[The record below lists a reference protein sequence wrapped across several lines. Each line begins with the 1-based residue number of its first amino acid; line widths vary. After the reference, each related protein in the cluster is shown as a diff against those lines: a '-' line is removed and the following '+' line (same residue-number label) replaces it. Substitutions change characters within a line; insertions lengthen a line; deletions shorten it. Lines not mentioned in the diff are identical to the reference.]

1 MERAMLVQ
9 IYNPT
14 FRFDYKLPTLQD
26 YEYDLKVFTK
36 FVNELVKLTSRTKT
50 FMTEFLN
57 HVYSSDWS
65 YNYYLLKN
73 LLSFRELVDL
83 INNRIELF
91 DEIIAEKDAIYDLS
105 IISQTEK
112 YQTLGINV
120 KKIYK
125 RVQLPNNNFQF
136 NIAKAKEAK
145 ANYKSRSGLDISR
158 NGGRLPVIGTI
169 FKMCRTDK
177 CETLEE
183 LRTTFFEE
191 VERLVAYVQLYDIQ
205 TKNSFHS
212 MMLFLAE
219 QYKTNKIFTGVF
231 NSQYGYTKFLEGKL
245 VNFIRLKAFITSVK
259 NNSRRIPEY
268 ILNKWA
274 EYNETKSD
282 VAKEELLNN
291 LVTYITSEFSG
302 GKRKTRRKIRNKKSF
317 WQLSSKRNQR
327 HNHKSFYKVSIKNG
341 RKRRKK
347 GILRHRN

>member
-1 MERAMLVQ
+1 MSVQ
-9 IYNPT
+9 IYNPE
-14 FRFDYKLPTLQD
+14 FKFDYKLPTLQD
-26 YEYDLKVFTK
+26 YQYDLDVFKK
-36 FVNELVKLTSRTKT
+36 FVNELVKLTSRIRT

-65 YNYYLLKN
+65 YNYYLLEN

-83 INNRIELF
+83 INNRSELF
-91 DEIIAEKDAIYDLS
+91 DEIIAEKDAIMTLS
-105 IISQTEK
+105 IISPTEK

-125 RVQLPNNNFQF
+125 RVQLPNNNFRF
-136 NIAKAKEAK
+136 NIAKAREAK

-205 TKNSFHS
+205 TKNRFHL

-219 QYKTNKIFTGVF
+219 QYKTNKIFTGVLSGVF
-231 NSQYGYTKFLEGKL
+231 FDLNEFYELIKILKKPALQDSYIEVWDQFRANGDHISS
-245 VNFIRLKAFITSVK
+245 FISAVKEIQLQQQLQQQLTRSSVSAF
-259 NNSRRIPEY
+259 
-268 ILNKWA
+268 A
-274 EYNETKSD
+274 
-282 VAKEELLNN
+282 
-291 LVTYITSEFSG
+291 G
-302 GKRKTRRKIRNKKSF
+302 GKTKRKHHTRNKRRRQK
-317 WQLSSKRNQR
+317 KM
-327 HNHKSFYKVSIKNG
+327 YKISIKNG
-341 RKRRKK
+341 RKRIQESNVWKRCKK
-347 GILRHRN
+347 TS